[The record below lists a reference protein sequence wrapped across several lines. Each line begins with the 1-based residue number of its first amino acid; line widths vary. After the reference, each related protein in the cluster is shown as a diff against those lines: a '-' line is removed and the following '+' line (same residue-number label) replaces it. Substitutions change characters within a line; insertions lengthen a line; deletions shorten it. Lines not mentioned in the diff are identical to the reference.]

1 MLYACF
7 VCGRKKKELPEGG
20 IGNAMTEKKRRGFSA
35 MDETKKREIARK
47 GGIAAHRK
55 GTAHKFTSEE
65 AREAGRKGGRSAHR
79 QGRAHKFTPEE
90 ARVAGRKGG
99 MASHSPQEAS
109 QPPMASSEQP
119 LPSQESSTQSSSEL
133 LPAGTKQE

>member
-1 MLYACF
+1 MREFSCKVENDVA
-7 VCGRKKKELPEGG
+7 RRR

-35 MDETKKREIARK
+35 MDENKKREIARK

-79 QGRAHKFTPEE
+79 QSQQAPQ
-90 ARVAGRKGG
+90 APQSNNPA
-99 MASHSPQEAS
+99 MSP
-109 QPPMASSEQP
+109 P
-119 LPSQESSTQSSSEL
+119 LPNGNASPDQPAEQTTSQA
-133 LPAGTKQE
+133 PAMMPATMPSI

>member
-1 MLYACF
+1 
-7 VCGRKKKELPEGG
+7 
-20 IGNAMTEKKRRGFSA
+20 MTEKKRRGFSA
-35 MDETKKREIARK
+35 MDEATKREIARK

-90 ARVAGRKGG
+90 AKAAGRKGG
-99 MASHSPQEAS
+99 MASSSPA
-109 QPPMASSEQP
+109 QPEPPLESLTPPPVFQPEREQP
-119 LPSQESSTQSSSEL
+119 AESEVH
-133 LPAGTKQE
+133 

>member
-1 MLYACF
+1 
-7 VCGRKKKELPEGG
+7 
-20 IGNAMTEKKRRGFSA
+20 MTEKKRRGFSA
-35 MDETKKREIARK
+35 MDENKKREIARK

-90 ARVAGRKGG
+90 SRAAGRKGG
-99 MASHSPQEAS
+99 MASHSPEEAP
-109 QPPMASSEQP
+109 QAAMP
-119 LPSQESSTQSSSEL
+119 LPESGMGSQEPPIQAPNEL
-133 LPAGTKQE
+133 MPAGAKEE

>member
-1 MLYACF
+1 
-7 VCGRKKKELPEGG
+7 
-20 IGNAMTEKKRRGFSA
+20 MTEKKRRGFSA
-35 MDETKKREIARK
+35 MDDATKREIARK

-90 ARVAGRKGG
+90 AKAAGRKGG
-99 MASHSPQEAS
+99 MASSSPA
-109 QPPMASSEQP
+109 QPEPPPESLTPPVFQPEREQP
-119 LPSQESSTQSSSEL
+119 AESEVH
-133 LPAGTKQE
+133 

>member
-1 MLYACF
+1 
-7 VCGRKKKELPEGG
+7 
-20 IGNAMTEKKRRGFSA
+20 MTEKKRRGFSA
-35 MDETKKREIARK
+35 MDDATKREIARK

-90 ARVAGRKGG
+90 AKAAGRKGG
-99 MASHSPQEAS
+99 LAS
-109 QPPMASSEQP
+109 
-119 LPSQESSTQSSSEL
+119 PSQTEPSPVPMPTPAIIPTTEQESGIQGQLS
-133 LPAGTKQE
+133 PKG

>member
-1 MLYACF
+1 
-7 VCGRKKKELPEGG
+7 
-20 IGNAMTEKKRRGFSA
+20 MTEKKRRGFSA
-35 MDETKKREIARK
+35 MDESTKREIARK

-90 ARVAGRKGG
+90 AKAAGRKGG
-99 MASHSPQEAS
+99 LASPSQMEPPLAPMPSLITVPPSEQEAGI
-109 QPPMASSEQP
+109 QGQLPPK
-119 LPSQESSTQSSSEL
+119 
-133 LPAGTKQE
+133 G

>member
-1 MLYACF
+1 MVYAGFSCK
-7 VCGRKKKELPEGG
+7 VENDIARRR

-35 MDETKKREIARK
+35 MDENKKREIARK

-55 GTAHKFTSEE
+55 GTAHKFTPEE

-90 ARVAGRKGG
+90 ARAAGRKGG
-99 MASHSPQEAS
+99 MASHSPEETPEVS
-109 QPPMASSEQP
+109 V
-119 LPSQESSTQSSSEL
+119 PSQESPTQAPGDL
-133 LPAGTKQE
+133 LPAGAEEK

>member
-1 MLYACF
+1 
-7 VCGRKKKELPEGG
+7 
-20 IGNAMTEKKRRGFSA
+20 MTEKKRRGFSA
-35 MDETKKREIARK
+35 MDESTKREIARK

-90 ARVAGRKGG
+90 AKAAGRKGG
-99 MASHSPQEAS
+99 LAS
-109 QPPMASSEQP
+109 
-119 LPSQESSTQSSSEL
+119 PSQMDRRLPGAFDYSRRESTPLRQRDENCDRLCDWLNRSKRPNRARAAL
-133 LPAGTKQE
+133 DRGA

>member
-1 MLYACF
+1 
-7 VCGRKKKELPEGG
+7 
-20 IGNAMTEKKRRGFSA
+20 MTEKKRRGFSA
-35 MDETKKREIARK
+35 MDDATKREIARK

-90 ARVAGRKGG
+90 AKAAGRKGG
-99 MASHSPQEAS
+99 MASSSPAQSEPQDTS
-109 QPPMASSEQP
+109 TSPPAYPPESEQ
-119 LPSQESSTQSSSEL
+119 SAEAEMH
-133 LPAGTKQE
+133 GTAS

>member
-1 MLYACF
+1 
-7 VCGRKKKELPEGG
+7 
-20 IGNAMTEKKRRGFSA
+20 MTEKKRRGFSA
-35 MDETKKREIARK
+35 MDDNKKREIARK

-90 ARVAGRKGG
+90 ARAAGRKGG
-99 MASHSPQEAS
+99 MASHSPEESPQ
-109 QPPMASSEQP
+109 QPPMTPSEASS
-119 LPSQESSTQSSSEL
+119 PSQECAIPPANEL
-133 LPAGTKQE
+133 LSAGAKPE

>member
-1 MLYACF
+1 MRGFSCKVENDVA
-7 VCGRKKKELPEGG
+7 RRR

-35 MDETKKREIARK
+35 MDENKKREIARK

-90 ARVAGRKGG
+90 ARAAGRKGG
-99 MASHSPQEAS
+99 MASHTPEKIPESV
-109 QPPMASSEQP
+109 M
-119 LPSQESSTQSSSEL
+119 PSQEPPIQASNEL
-133 LPAGTKQE
+133 MPAAAKEE

>member
-1 MLYACF
+1 MRENVRDEKPCE
-7 VCGRKKKELPEGG
+7 RKEDCD
-20 IGNAMTEKKRRGFSA
+20 AMTEKKRRGFSA
-35 MDETKKREIARK
+35 MDENKKREIARK

-90 ARVAGRKGG
+90 ARAAGRKGG
-99 MASHSPQEAS
+99 MASHSPEETPEIS
-109 QPPMASSEQP
+109 V
-119 LPSQESSTQSSSEL
+119 PSQESPTQAPGEL
-133 LPAGTKQE
+133 LPAGAEEK

>member
-1 MLYACF
+1 
-7 VCGRKKKELPEGG
+7 
-20 IGNAMTEKKRRGFSA
+20 MTEKKRRGFST
-35 MDETKKREIARK
+35 MDESTKREIARK

-90 ARVAGRKGG
+90 AREAGRKGG
-99 MASHSPQEAS
+99 LASPVHTEAPQSPQ
-109 QPPMASSEQP
+109 PPVIIP
-119 LPSQESSTQSSSEL
+119 PSDQEL
-133 LPAGTKQE
+133 GM

>member
-1 MLYACF
+1 
-7 VCGRKKKELPEGG
+7 
-20 IGNAMTEKKRRGFSA
+20 MTEKKRRGFSA
-35 MDETKKREIARK
+35 RDENKKREIARK

-90 ARVAGRKGG
+90 ARAAGRKGG
-99 MASHSPQEAS
+99 MASHSPEEA
-109 QPPMASSEQP
+109 PP
-119 LPSQESSTQSSSEL
+119 LPESGMGSQEPPIQAPNEL
-133 LPAGTKQE
+133 MPAGAKEE

>member
-1 MLYACF
+1 M
-7 VCGRKKKELPEGG
+7 V
-20 IGNAMTEKKRRGFSA
+20 EKKRRGFSA
-35 MDETKKREIARK
+35 MDEATKREIARK

-90 ARVAGRKGG
+90 AKAAGRKGG
-99 MASHSPQEAS
+99 LASPPASETPPPPPSP
-109 QPPMASSEQP
+109 PPVAIPTSEQ
-119 LPSQESSTQSSSEL
+119 ET
-133 LPAGTKQE
+133 GI

>member
-1 MLYACF
+1 
-7 VCGRKKKELPEGG
+7 
-20 IGNAMTEKKRRGFSA
+20 MTEKKRRGFSA
-35 MDETKKREIARK
+35 MDENKKREIARK

-90 ARVAGRKGG
+90 ARAAGRKGG
-99 MASHSPQEAS
+99 MASHSPEEAPES
-109 QPPMASSEQP
+109 AMP
-119 LPSQESSTQSSSEL
+119 LPESGMGSQEPPIQAPSEL
-133 LPAGTKQE
+133 LPAGAKEE

>member
-1 MLYACF
+1 
-7 VCGRKKKELPEGG
+7 
-20 IGNAMTEKKRRGFSA
+20 MTEKKRRGLSA
-35 MDETKKREIARK
+35 MDDATKREIARK

-90 ARVAGRKGG
+90 ARAAGRKGG
-99 MASHSPQEAS
+99 MASHGPEETPEVSV
-109 QPPMASSEQP
+109 
-119 LPSQESSTQSSSEL
+119 PSQEPTQAPGEL
-133 LPAGTKQE
+133 LPAGAEEK